1 MEIDSIVG
9 AIAGALK
16 QIDSSGVP
24 FKDFQ
29 PGVGRYGEPQLV
41 KLVAGYLN
49 DLPHYAHSV
58 KTMRTPDLLV
68 RNQWALEIKIAR
80 PFGDNGKPAENWSV
94 NLLHPY
100 CGNTSLL
107 GNCLK
112 LRSLSCEE
120 QKGVIVIGYEH
131 DPPVVTLEPLLRSFE
146 VIARQVLGVEIGNR
160 VEARRAGL
168 IHPVHQQLVV
178 AGWQI
183 D

>member
-80 PFGDNGKPAENWSV
+80 PFGDNGNQPKTGQSIFCIPIVATRACLEIASSCDHCPA
-94 NLLHPY
+94 
-100 CGNTSLL
+100 
-107 GNCLK
+107 
-112 LRSLSCEE
+112 R
-120 QKGVIVIGYEH
+120 
-131 DPPVVTLEPLLRSFE
+131 
-146 VIARQVLGVEIGNR
+146 NR
-160 VEARRAGL
+160 RV
-168 IHPVHQQLVV
+168 
-178 AGWQI
+178 
-183 D
+183 